1 MADETKPSGIA
12 ALRQA
17 EEQIITQPPAEQPA
31 PIEGE
36 LIILD
41 KNLLETDAKDASA
54 PEAPAAPS
62 EAAPAAPVVDQ
73 SSQEYQPPVT
83 EELQPQ
89 QPAQQAAAP
98 ASPEAPA
105 AASEEAA
112 GYDLTPAVVESGEMV
127 TANGSATSGVMLSRI
142 AKHMSHLKGEKGFG
156 TNKER
161 WEEQASFIECVG
173 RSLGLPYDD
182 YVLVTGEL
190 IQQIRDNLKLFT
202 SGDAYRFMHDLTTKY
217 PENKPVK
224 YPKESAERYQAYIS
238 FLTTIARNYT
248 TRHRLRTSTDVGFA
262 TKDMNSVGK
271 QNVAKFFTQLT
282 AQ

>member
-41 KNLLETDAKDASA
+41 KSLLETDAKDTPA
-54 PEAPAAPS
+54 PEAPS
-62 EAAPAAPVVDQ
+62 EAAPTVPVAEQ

-89 QPAQQAAAP
+89 EPAQQAPAP
-98 ASPEAPA
+98 TAPEAPA

-112 GYDLTPAVVESGEMV
+112 GYDVTPALVESGEMV
-127 TANGSATSGVMLSRI
+127 AANGSATSGVMLSRI
-142 AKHMSHLKGEKGFG
+142 AKHMSHLTGKKGFG
-156 TNKER
+156 SNKER

-182 YVLVTGEL
+182 YVMVTNEL

-224 YPKESAERYQAYIS
+224 YPKESADRYQAYMS

-262 TKDMNSVGK
+262 TKDMNMVGK
-271 QNVAKFFTQLT
+271 QNVTKFFTQLT